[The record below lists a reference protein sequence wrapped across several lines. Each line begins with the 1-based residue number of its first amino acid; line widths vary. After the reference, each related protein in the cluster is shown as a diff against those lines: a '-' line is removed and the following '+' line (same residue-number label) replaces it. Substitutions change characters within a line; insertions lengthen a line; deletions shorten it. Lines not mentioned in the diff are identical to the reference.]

1 MVNRWRMVALLLDPS
16 PARASTPTVSA
27 PLSSGSVVA
36 PLHMVP
42 HADDAVASLGS
53 VSPARRRV
61 QPARRRCSGGE
72 VGHPPAGR
80 SRVFFSTR
88 FASIFT
94 ISSPNRSRSMVRV
107 A

>member
-1 MVNRWRMVALLLDPS
+1 LPDPS
-16 PARASTPTVSA
+16 PARASTSMVSV
-27 PLSSGSVVA
+27 PLSSGPVVA
-36 PLHMVP
+36 HLHMVP

-72 VGHPPAGR
+72 VGHPPPPRPVDLG
-80 SRVFFSTR
+80 FFSTR

-94 ISSPNRSRSMVRV
+94 ISSPNPSRSRVRV